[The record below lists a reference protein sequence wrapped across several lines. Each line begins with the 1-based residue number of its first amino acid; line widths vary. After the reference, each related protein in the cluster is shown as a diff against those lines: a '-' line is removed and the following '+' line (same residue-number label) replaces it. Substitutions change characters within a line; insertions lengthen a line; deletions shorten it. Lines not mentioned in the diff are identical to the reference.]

1 MSLFGFGT
9 EITDHVKK
17 LFKPSDIQISNFV
30 FTLHQQWTFVIVF
43 IGLIFSMGNNYLN
56 KDAITCHGGSD
67 YINNF
72 CFLHGSSHIPQVLQA
87 ELSSATSCI
96 SEDESGEDQDK
107 VRTTHYY
114 IWLPFILAI
123 IATLTKLPGILWKI
137 LERGMMKKLVLDMDE
152 SGSKTALRFQK
163 VVLKG
168 KTSSVQAMIYNF
180 GFAFCEVLNLVVIL
194 VSQSMLNSLFN
205 NEYASY
211 GVNVQT
217 FRSFVPNPSL
227 PELTNARPVNPMC
240 HLFPTEVSCSVK
252 TGGIG
257 GNTNKENI
265 LCLLPNNVFY
275 QYYFLILWWWW
286 VVLIFI
292 TCLALVYRLVQIL
305 LPQFGRMRLQAMFDS
320 LGVDSESLAKVDK
333 MKLSPWKTFLL
344 IRLVGNLKG
353 SQVDFLTLVF

>member
-1 MSLFGFGT
+1 
-9 EITDHVKK
+9 
-17 LFKPSDIQISNFV
+17 
-30 FTLHQQWTFVIVF
+30 
-43 IGLIFSMGNNYLN
+43 MG
-56 KDAITCHGGSD
+56 
-67 YINNF
+67 
-72 CFLHGSSHIPQVLQA
+72 
-87 ELSSATSCI
+87 
-96 SEDESGEDQDK
+96 DQDK

-240 HLFPTEVSCSVK
+240 HLFPTEVSCTVK
-252 TGGIG
+252 TGGVG
-257 GNTNKENI
+257 GNANKENI

-275 QYYFLILWWWW
+275 QYYFLIVWWWW
-286 VVLIFI
+286 VARIFI

-305 LPQFGRMRLQAMFDS
+305 LPQFGRMRLETMFATLGIDNGS
-320 LGVDSESLAKVDK
+320 LIKVDK
-333 MKLSPWKTFLL
+333 MKLSTSQTFFLT
-344 IRLVGNLKG
+344 RLVGNLKG
-353 SQVDFLTLVF
+353 SQVSKLFDALDNEGQIQDHHNGEEGQALINQQENTEMTSIFVPKTA